1 MQPFVMHALRSRFG
15 FQRRFMWL
23 LCLAFLLPIAQVAA
37 AWHGLSHTG
46 VEPSGDTTDPG
57 AAKRS
62 LPHLIHCDLCLT
74 ASAVSSGALPSTSH
88 ALARSAGR
96 HQVPQTVLAVVWVP
110 PLAHAYRSRAPP
122 SALL

>member
-1 MQPFVMHALRSRFG
+1 MQPFAMHALRSRSG
-15 FQRRFMWL
+15 FQRHFMWL

-46 VEPSGDTTDPG
+46 VETSGDTKESGDTR
-57 AAKRS
+57 RS

-88 ALARSAGR
+88 ALARSSGR
-96 HQVPQTVLAVVWVP
+96 HQVPQTVLAGVWVA

-122 SALL
+122 